1 MKKRWITLTLTAAVM
16 AGLCGCAG
24 NSGTSGAGD
33 TAGAKTEAETTTAKA
48 ETVAQTAKEE
58 QKDEIT
64 LQFWEMN
71 YGSDDAYLETCE
83 KLIAQY
89 ESENPGVNIE
99 VTVQPWDNYYQLFL
113 TAVSSNA
120 APDVASVAL
129 DLPDM
134 YARMGEALE
143 LNDVVAEWK
152 QDGTIDD
159 YGEATMK

>member
-71 YGSDDAYLETCE
+71 YGSDDAYFCLLYT
-83 KLIAQY
+83 
-89 ESENPGVNIE
+89 SPS
-99 VTVQPWDNYYQLFL
+99 PRD
-113 TAVSSNA
+113 
-120 APDVASVAL
+120 
-129 DLPDM
+129 
-134 YARMGEALE
+134 
-143 LNDVVAEWK
+143 
-152 QDGTIDD
+152 
-159 YGEATMK
+159 